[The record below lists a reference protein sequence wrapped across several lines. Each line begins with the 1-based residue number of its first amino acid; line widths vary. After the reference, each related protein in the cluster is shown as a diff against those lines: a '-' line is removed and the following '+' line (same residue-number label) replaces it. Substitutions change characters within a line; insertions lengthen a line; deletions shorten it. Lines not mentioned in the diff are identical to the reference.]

1 MRLRSAAEK
10 GSIPAKIY
18 LGNLYELGIHYK
30 ADPEKADVWYRN
42 AARTA
47 RIEAEPGSA
56 EWNRALADLGGARHV
71 LALTSDASTSEDEKA
86 RLLARA
92 KAHGFGL
99 RVRDGME
106 GDRATFTEAM
116 NAAEAPPTTLR
127 LHDQPIVGAPRMD
140 PPVRDRKDTTPET
153 KQAKEAKEKAS
164 LPPVDAL
171 AKAKAEVDRAAAE
184 AKKKKAGAARNARVA
199 SALGAFGYALIF
211 ALAGLGAGYAAMLGA
226 RELVAHGHLLP
237 GLGARTQYVFP
248 IVLALVGV
256 LPNSLVYRFGTV
268 LKALLMSAAL
278 AGVGWVAWGTGRGA
292 YHGDRPVQA
301 LAFGIGGFL
310 AGLLVLG
317 LVGGGAGVK
326 TPAPRRAK

>member
-1 MRLRSAAEK
+1 
-10 GSIPAKIY
+10 
-18 LGNLYELGIHYK
+18 
-30 ADPEKADVWYRN
+30 
-42 AARTA
+42 
-47 RIEAEPGSA
+47 
-56 EWNRALADLGGARHV
+56 
-71 LALTSDASTSEDEKA
+71 
-86 RLLARA
+86 
-92 KAHGFGL
+92 
-99 RVRDGME
+99 ME

-153 KQAKEAKEKAS
+153 KQAKEAKEKTS